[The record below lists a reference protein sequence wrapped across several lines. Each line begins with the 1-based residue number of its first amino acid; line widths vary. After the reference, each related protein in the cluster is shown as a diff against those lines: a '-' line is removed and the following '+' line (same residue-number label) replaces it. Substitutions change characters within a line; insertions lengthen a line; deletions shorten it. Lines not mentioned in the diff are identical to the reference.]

1 MSKSKASA
9 MLELKIGKKPV
20 RPYVTAVIVHL
31 KTGGTD
37 VVIKAR
43 GQNVSKAVDVAEI
56 VKRFQETP
64 MELTDI
70 KIGTEEFL
78 VNRET
83 NKTVE
88 ENAKV
93 SEEDIKYFRVRRV
106 SFIEITLKLKKIRD
120 MVGIEKA

>member
-70 KIGTEEFL
+70 KIGTEEF
-78 VNRET
+78 T
-83 NKTVE
+83 G
-88 ENAKV
+88 
-93 SEEDIKYFRVRRV
+93 EDKRVRRV
-106 SFIEITLKLKKIRD
+106 SFIEIALKLKK
-120 MVGIEKA
+120 

>member
-1 MSKSKASA
+1 MSKSKTSA

-37 VVIKAR
+37 IVIKAR

-64 MELTDI
+64 MILKDI

-78 VNRET
+78 QPHGSPNPEGEQRPAF
-83 NKTVE
+83 K
-88 ENAKV
+88 
-93 SEEDIKYFRVRRV
+93 RRV
-106 SFIEITLKLKKIRD
+106 SFIEIALRRVEETTAKQRK
-120 MVGIEKA
+120 MEHGIKVSK

>member
-1 MSKSKASA
+1 MSKSKANA

-64 MELTDI
+64 MELKDI
-70 KIGTEEFL
+70 KIGTEEF
-78 VNRET
+78 T
-83 NKTVE
+83 G
-88 ENAKV
+88 
-93 SEEDIKYFRVRRV
+93 EDKRVRRV
-106 SFIEITLKLKKIRD
+106 SFIEITLKLKK
-120 MVGIEKA
+120 

>member
-1 MSKSKASA
+1 MSKSKVEA
-9 MLELKIGKKPV
+9 LELKIGKKPV

-64 MELTDI
+64 MELKDI
-70 KIGTEEFL
+70 KIGTEEF
-78 VNRET
+78 
-83 NKTVE
+83 
-88 ENAKV
+88 
-93 SEEDIKYFRVRRV
+93 SEEDGTDKGRKRRV
-106 SFIEITLKLKKIRD
+106 SFIEITLKLKK
-120 MVGIEKA
+120 

>member
-1 MSKSKASA
+1 

>member
-64 MELTDI
+64 MILKDI
-70 KIGTEEFL
+70 KIGTEEFDF
-78 VNRET
+78 NYA
-83 NKTVE
+83 NGKTPSDK
-88 ENAKV
+88 A
-93 SEEDIKYFRVRRV
+93 SPRMRRV
-106 SFIEITLKLKKIRD
+106 SFIEIALRRVEETTAKQRK
-120 MVGIEKA
+120 MEHGIKVSK